1 MMMIKLFNLFSVLC
15 LCAEAFALRR
25 YVRIVES
32 QRPLSAVTLGGKL
45 LCSAC
50 FCLAALFACLAGG
63 EGVTPYAQRMLIAFG
78 CAFLGDLFLHCWPK
92 LGNLAVNYGLGG
104 LFFLGGHVLFALAFY
119 QKYTAL
125 RPENGHFLRG
135 ILLLALA
142 LDAVVIAALFLICR
156 LKMGLLALPIALY
169 AWMLLTMCCLAFS
182 VAAAVGGG
190 AAMQVF
196 STLTLR
202 AGAALFAASDLVLCV
217 SFFRKEKDLR
227 LQKANLY
234 LYYIG
239 QCLLALSLL
248 RTLPP
253 HY

>member
-1 MMMIKLFNLFSVLC
+1 MTKTFDILTALC
-15 LCAEAFALRR
+15 LCAEVFALRS
-25 YVRIVES
+25 YVQVIAR
-32 QRPLSAVTLGGKL
+32 QTPLSAKTLSGKL

-50 FCLAALFACLAGG
+50 FCGTALFACLAGG
-63 EGVTPYAQRMLIAFG
+63 SVTPYARWMLLAFG

-92 LGNLAVNYGLGG
+92 LGNLAVNFGLGG

-125 RPENGHFLRG
+125 RGGEAGLLRKAML
-135 ILLLALA
+135 IALA
-142 LDAVVIAALFLICR
+142 LDAAVMLALFLLFK
-156 LKMGLLALPIALY
+156 LKMKLLALPIAAY
-169 AWMLLTMCCLAFS
+169 AWMLLTMCCLAYAL
-182 VAAAVGGG
+182 AAAVRGG
-190 AAMQVF
+190 AAMQIF

-202 AGAALFAASDLVLCV
+202 AGATLFAASDLVLCV

-239 QCLLALSLL
+239 QCLLALSLRL
-248 RTLPP
+248 IR
-253 HY
+253 

>member
-1 MMMIKLFNLFSVLC
+1 MMKLLNLFSILC
-15 LCAEAFALRR
+15 LCAEAFALRS
-25 YVRIVES
+25 YVGLVEK
-32 QRPLSAVTLGGKL
+32 QTPLSARTLGGKL

-63 EGVTPYAQRMLIAFG
+63 AGVTPYARWMLCAFG

-119 QKYTAL
+119 RKYSAL
-125 RPENGHFLRG
+125 RDAGGHFLRN

-142 LDAVVIAALFLICR
+142 LDAVVIAVLFFVCK

-169 AWMLLTMCCLAFS
+169 AWMLLTMCCLAYS
-182 VAAAVGGG
+182 VAAAVGG
-190 AAMQVF
+190 AATQVF

-202 AGAALFAASDLVLCV
+202 AGATLFAASDLVLCV
-217 SFFRKEKDLR
+217 AFFRKEKDLR

-239 QCLLALSLL
+239 QCLLALSLRL
-248 RTLPP
+248 I
-253 HY
+253 H

>member
-1 MMMIKLFNLFSVLC
+1 MMMKLFNLFSVLC
-15 LCAEAFALRR
+15 LCAESFTLRR
-25 YVRIVES
+25 YVRIMES
-32 QRPLSAVTLGGKL
+32 QCPLSAKTLSGKL

-63 EGVTPYAQRMLIAFG
+63 EGITPYARWMLLAFG

-119 QKYTAL
+119 RKYTAL
-125 RPENGHFLRG
+125 RPENGAFLRN

-142 LDAVVIAALFLICR
+142 LDAVVIAALFFICK

-190 AAMQVF
+190 AVMQLF

-202 AGAALFAASDLVLCV
+202 VGAVCFAASDLVLCV

-239 QCLLALSLL
+239 QCLLALSLRL
-248 RTLPP
+248 I
-253 HY
+253 H